1 MLESRYMRIFHSL
14 ILIVCTFFAQSQDT
28 FSIIAADASTGEVGA
43 AGASCVDG
51 IAQWGGIQVLN
62 KIIPGKGGV
71 NAQAWICLNPHSN
84 LVSSIEKLNDGFS
97 PQEVIDWIVENDQ
110 CAAQNYNPDYRQY
123 GVVDIDNNNM
133 VRVAAHTGN
142 QANDYKGHIL
152 GENYAIQGNILLGPE
167 VLEGME
173 QGFLSTE
180 GSLAEKLMGAIQG
193 ANIPGADQRCL
204 ARGTSSTS
212 AFLRVVKP
220 EDDPESPYL
229 DLGILEM
236 PFGEEPIDS
245 LQTLFNEWS
254 TSNNYNISSNSL
266 INIFPNPAKEFISIS
281 ASENVFFDKIII
293 YDAQGQK
300 VIEESM
306 PTSLGFKQIELTK
319 MEPGIILIGVYNN
332 EELISL
338 EKLFSF

>member
-1 MLESRYMRIFHSL
+1 
-14 ILIVCTFFAQSQDT
+14 
-28 FSIIAADASTGEVGA
+28 
-43 AGASCVDG
+43 
-51 IAQWGGIQVLN
+51 
-62 KIIPGKGGV
+62 
-71 NAQAWICLNPHSN
+71 
-84 LVSSIEKLNDGFS
+84 
-97 PQEVIDWIVENDQ
+97 
-110 CAAQNYNPDYRQY
+110 
-123 GVVDIDNNNM
+123 
-133 VRVAAHTGN
+133 
-142 QANDYKGHIL
+142 
-152 GENYAIQGNILLGPE
+152 
-167 VLEGME
+167 
-173 QGFLSTE
+173 
-180 GSLAEKLMGAIQG
+180 MGAIQG

-229 DLGILEM
+229 YLGILEM

-254 TSNNYNISSNSL
+254 ISNNYNISSNSL